1 MPCTGSCP
9 EPLVPPCTL
18 QRPKSAAV
26 ALMNYLGNF
35 TKWETGVPI
44 QTRKGRRPE
53 PRSRVNPFRHTIET
67 DSARLAPS
75 APSTAN
81 ARLQVTGSSCH
92 LAGSLPASRQCSDR
106 PGFDGLDF
114 AGHGFLMTDDV
125 AEELLVSAE
134 VIAGFRFTRV

>member
-1 MPCTGSCP
+1 MRKRRRSATTVRAECYGCLRRKWTER
-9 EPLVPPCTL
+9 EPPL
-18 QRPKSAAV
+18 
-26 ALMNYLGNF
+26 
-35 TKWETGVPI
+35 
-44 QTRKGRRPE
+44 
-53 PRSRVNPFRHTIET
+53 NPLRHTIEA
-67 DSARLAPS
+67 DSAGPAMS

>member
-1 MPCTGSCP
+1 MSGFELLERCSSS
-9 EPLVPPCTL
+9 LVL
-18 QRPKSAAV
+18 SAV
-26 ALMNYLGNF
+26 DSDHMVSSPNF
-35 TKWETGVPI
+35 TGLLP
-44 QTRKGRRPE
+44 G
-53 PRSRVNPFRHTIET
+53 VNPLRHTIEA
-67 DSARLAPS
+67 DSAGPAMS

>member
-1 MPCTGSCP
+1 MRF
-9 EPLVPPCTL
+9 LVE
-18 QRPKSAAV
+18 
-26 ALMNYLGNF
+26 NH
-35 TKWETGVPI
+35 
-44 QTRKGRRPE
+44 
-53 PRSRVNPFRHTIET
+53 PREAIPRLSQKYVHVSVTYVNPLRHTIEA
-67 DSARLAPS
+67 DSAGPAMS

-114 AGHGFLMTDDV
+114 AGHGFFMTDDV

-134 VIAGFRFTRV
+134 VIAGFRWARV

>member
-1 MPCTGSCP
+1 M
-9 EPLVPPCTL
+9 
-18 QRPKSAAV
+18 
-26 ALMNYLGNF
+26 
-35 TKWETGVPI
+35 
-44 QTRKGRRPE
+44 
-53 PRSRVNPFRHTIET
+53 
-67 DSARLAPS
+67 S

-106 PGFDGLDF
+106 PGFDGRDF

>member
-1 MPCTGSCP
+1 MASVQDTGFHRC
-9 EPLVPPCTL
+9 
-18 QRPKSAAV
+18 
-26 ALMNYLGNF
+26 F
-35 TKWETGVPI
+35 
-44 QTRKGRRPE
+44 KG
-53 PRSRVNPFRHTIET
+53 PFRHTIET

-81 ARLQVTGSSCH
+81 ARLQVTGSTCR

-114 AGHGFLMTDDV
+114 AGHGFFMTDDV

>member
-1 MPCTGSCP
+1 MGGRDDAASRAAD
-9 EPLVPPCTL
+9 EPDD
-18 QRPKSAAV
+18 
-26 ALMNYLGNF
+26 
-35 TKWETGVPI
+35 EPI
-44 QTRKGRRPE
+44 GGGRR
-53 PRSRVNPFRHTIET
+53 SGDGLTWQINPFRHTIEA
-67 DSARLAPS
+67 DSGPAMS

-134 VIAGFRFTRV
+134 VIAGFRCTRV

>member
-1 MPCTGSCP
+1 MSMTADALRASWPGGAGGTCPTALPSVEYLSKRGCPSHTSTCTT
-9 EPLVPPCTL
+9 V
-18 QRPKSAAV
+18 QA
-26 ALMNYLGNF
+26 
-35 TKWETGVPI
+35 
-44 QTRKGRRPE
+44 
-53 PRSRVNPFRHTIET
+53 VNPLRHTIEA
-67 DSARLAPS
+67 DSAGPAMS

>member
-1 MPCTGSCP
+1 MRFRQT
-9 EPLVPPCTL
+9 
-18 QRPKSAAV
+18 
-26 ALMNYLGNF
+26 F
-35 TKWETGVPI
+35 TENGPF
-44 QTRKGRRPE
+44 
-53 PRSRVNPFRHTIET
+53 NLFRHTIEA
-67 DSARLAPS
+67 DSAGPAMS